1 MSIQTYKVEIQK
13 NENETIL
20 RELTQEDILKV
31 VNPKNK
37 HLSEMV
43 ISLIKHNKKVTPLI
57 KNINQLIVPKLR
69 HYLVDSFL
77 SYVDMY
83 LMDRGEDM
91 LTREEADELA
101 KIFASEGYPSSEAA
115 LRDMIER
122 AKQNAQEKNQ
132 DKDLTVGPKQEGKP
146 VLGGPRLTGKPKLNR

>member
-1 MSIQTYKVEIQK
+1 MAIQTYKVEIQK

-20 RELTQEDILKV
+20 RELTGDDILKV
-31 VNPKNK
+31 VNAKNK

-43 ISLIKHNKKVTPLI
+43 VSLIKNNDNTKPLI

-83 LMDRGEDM
+83 LMDRGESM
-91 LTREEADELA
+91 LTTEEADELA
-101 KIFASEGYPSSEAA
+101 KIFASEGYPQSEAA

-122 AKQNAQEKNQ
+122 AKQNAQDKNQ